1 MRKKQTSI
9 GIGIMT
15 VLKVN
20 QTVLG
25 FVLKLANYVVI

>member
-1 MRKKQTSI
+1 
-9 GIGIMT
+9 MT

-25 FVLKLANYVVI
+25 FVFKLSNYVVISSNLWCVT